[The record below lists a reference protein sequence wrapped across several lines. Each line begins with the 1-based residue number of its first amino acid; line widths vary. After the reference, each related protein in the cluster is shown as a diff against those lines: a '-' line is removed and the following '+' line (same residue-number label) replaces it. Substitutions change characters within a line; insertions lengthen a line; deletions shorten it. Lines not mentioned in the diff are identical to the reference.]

1 MPASRELGD
10 TDNAIVNRVILY
22 VNVQFKGN
30 LSEAARAVGCSY
42 EQLYRLVTG
51 ATRQPGLELLRTF
64 ARHSRLPLEWWTAE

>member
-42 EQLYRLVTG
+42 EQLYR
-51 ATRQPGLELLRTF
+51 QPGLELLRTF